1 MENKEIKSS
10 YTKKDNH
17 YSYHIEVAE
26 SSTKLCE
33 KVEKALSKG
42 WRLQGGVS
50 VLFEKDKF
58 LYAQAMI
65 L

>member
-1 MENKEIKSS
+1 MKEKQIKTTTETDEYSS
-10 YTKKDNH
+10 YD
-17 YSYHIEVAE
+17 IEVAE

-42 WRLQGGVS
+42 WKLQGGVS

-58 LYAQAMI
+58 LYAQAMV